1 MRGGYMG
8 FILFVDL
15 NAGTITKQK
24 LDEKIYRDFVGNVG
38 LGVRI
43 LHEHIPPKADPL
55 GPNNMLGFVT
65 GPLTGTSV
73 PSTSRYTVVAKS
85 PLTGTWGDANSGGS
99 FGPEMKAAGYDAV
112 FFKGISNKPIYLLI
126 EDGKAELKDASHLW
140 GKDTFEVEEILRSE
154 LKDKATQVACIG
166 PSGEL
171 VSLLAAVIHDKGRA
185 AARSGVG
192 AVMGAKRIKAIA
204 VRGSKKVPV
213 ADTIGLASLK
223 RDQIKQQ
230 IGHPWIKSHKDYG
243 TPVGLVQSVITGDA
257 PIKNWNLMGQDSMPG
272 FLKLSAEELNKYK
285 LKKYTCRGCPIACG
299 AIVKVM
305 GGPYAIEKGHRP
317 EYETLVSFG
326 TMCFNDNLES
336 IIKANEIC
344 NRFGIDTM
352 SVGATIA
359 FAMECYERGI
369 INKEQTGGIEL
380 TWGNAD
386 GLIAILQNIALREGF
401 GAVLADGVKRAA
413 ERIGH
418 GSEQFAIHV
427 HGQEVPYHDPRLYPA
442 AGTSYI
448 ADPTPARHTAAATG
462 MVCADLSQN
471 AGGPYPTLQVTSV
484 ADDDYQQKGLIY
496 ALGSD
501 YYHVFTASGFCE
513 FPLFVAKTP
522 FVEYM
527 SSVTGWNFTLEEALS
542 VGRRIQTLRQIFN
555 VREGIQA
562 ENFSL
567 PHRIKIAPSIGPLE
581 GKTVDFTSL
590 RSAYFQALGWDSK
603 TGKPLEETVTQ
614 LGLKDLVNL

>member
-15 NAGTITKQK
+15 NDGTITKQK
-24 LDEKIYRDFVGNVG
+24 LDEKICRDFLGNIG

-43 LHEHIPPKADPL
+43 LHEHIPPKTDPL
-55 GPNNMLGFVT
+55 GPDNMLGFMT

-85 PLTGTWGDANSGGS
+85 PLTGTWGDANSGGN
-99 FGPEMKAAGYDAV
+99 FGPELKAAGYDAI

-126 EDGKAELKDASHLW
+126 EDGKAQLKDAAHLW
-140 GKDTFEVEEILRSE
+140 GKDTFETEGILRSE
-154 LKDKATQVACIG
+154 LKDNATQVACIG
-166 PSGEL
+166 PTGEL

-185 AARSGVG
+185 AARSGIG
-192 AVMGAKRIKAIA
+192 AVMGSKRIKAIA
-204 VRGSKKVPV
+204 VRGNKKVPV
-213 ADTIGLASLK
+213 ADTTRLAALRKDQLK
-223 RDQIKQQ
+223 QE

-257 PIKNWNLMGQDSMPG
+257 PIKNWNLMGQESMPG

-285 LKKYTCRGCPIACG
+285 VKKYTCSGCPIACG
-299 AIVKVM
+299 AIVKVI
-305 GGPYAIEKGHRP
+305 GGPYAVENGHRP

-326 TMCFNDNLES
+326 TMCFNENLVS

-369 INKEQTGGIEL
+369 INKEQTGGVDL
-380 TWGNAD
+380 TWGNTE
-386 GLIAILQNIALREGF
+386 GLMDILQKIVLREGF

-413 ERIGH
+413 QRIGH

-427 HGQEVPYHDPRLYPA
+427 HGQEVPYHDPRLYAA

-448 ADPTPARHTAAATG
+448 GDPTPARHTAGATG
-462 MVCADLSQN
+462 MVCADLSHN
-471 AGGPYPTLQVTSV
+471 AGGPYPILQTPSV
-484 ADDDYQQKGLIY
+484 ADDDYPQKGLIY

-501 YYHVFTASGFCE
+501 YYYVFTASGFCE

-522 FVEYM
+522 FVEYI
-527 SSVTGWNFTLEEALS
+527 SAVTGWDFTLEEALTT
-542 VGRRIQTLRQIFN
+542 GRRIQTLRQVFN
-555 VREGIQA
+555 VREGLQP
-562 ENFSL
+562 EDFSL
-567 PHRIKIAPSIGPLE
+567 PHRIKVAPSIGPLQ
-581 GKTVDFTSL
+581 GKMIDFASL
-590 RSAYFQALGWDSK
+590 RSAYFKGLGWNPE
-603 TGKPLEETVTQ
+603 TGKPLEETIAKV
-614 LGLKDLVNL
+614 GLKHLVNL